1 MAGQDS
7 FRWVGKAGLAH
18 ALFGIA
24 LVFAALHPLR
34 DALDA
39 HGLALVQT
47 MATVQ
52 ALCGIGLAALAP
64 RINAALPAALIAGG
78 VTLSMAMILVIAFTG
93 LHPFDPA
100 VPLGGAAMLFG
111 WAMLLAGRG
120 LE

>member
-1 MAGQDS
+1 MAQRGEL
-7 FRWVGKAGLAH
+7 RWVGKAGLAH
-18 ALFGIA
+18 AVVGIA

-52 ALCGIGLAALAP
+52 ALCGVGLAALGP
-64 RINAALPAALIAGG
+64 RMTSRWPGLLIAGG
-78 VTLSMAMILVIAFTG
+78 VAVSMAMILVIAFTG
-93 LHPFDPA
+93 THPFDPA
-100 VPLGGAAMLFG
+100 VPLGGLAMLIG